1 VRNALRIRDFRL
13 LFAGQAVS
21 AVGDQVFPVAVS
33 VLVLDTGGG
42 AADLGIV
49 LAARF
54 AALVLFALLGG
65 VWADRL
71 PRVRVLV
78 SADLLRL
85 AAVLGLLV
93 ATSVSTVP
101 LPVLAGLVF
110 LVGAGEAFFRPAYG
124 ALLPSVLP
132 PPSLAA
138 GNALSASSAQLAQVV
153 GPGLGGL
160 LMAAAGARAG
170 FVLDATTFAI
180 SLVTLLRV
188 REPEHLPAPRTRV
201 VAEMAEGIRAVR
213 ERPWIAWLLGVFA
226 LNLMLVYAPVVI
238 LLPLMVREQTGET
251 ASYGYVL
258 AAGAFGGLIGALV
271 AGRWKGPARGRW
283 ATLGLALLVAQ
294 PVALL
299 LGAGL
304 PVLCVAWAIAG
315 LGLGPF
321 IVQWETALQADVPRH
336 LLARV
341 ISLDW
346 MATFGLFPLG
356 LALTGPAV
364 AAFGRSGVL
373 ALGVVIAVVL
383 PLLVLRVPGVREFRT
398 PVTGPGSASG

>member
-1 VRNALRIRDFRL
+1 MRNALRIRDFRL

-271 AGRWKGPARGRW
+271 AGRWKGPARGRR